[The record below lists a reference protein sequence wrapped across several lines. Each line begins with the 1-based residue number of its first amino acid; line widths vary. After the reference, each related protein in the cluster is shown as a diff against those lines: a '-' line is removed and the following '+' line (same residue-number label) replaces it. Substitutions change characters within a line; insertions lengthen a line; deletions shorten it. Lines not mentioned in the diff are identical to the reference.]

1 MGYRVANA
9 TINSRG
15 HSIAYGIDHGLMDAH
30 CCGSLYN
37 TLGIYNNESGCHLL
51 GSWLVV
57 DLNTHMYH
65 HRFGSFFLAYIAFM
79 CVRARSAEK
88 YDASKD

>member
-57 DLNTHMYH
+57 ENRHPNLPYHISVSYTH
-65 HRFGSFFLAYIAFM
+65 LTLPTKA
-79 CVRARSAEK
+79 
-88 YDASKD
+88 

>member
-1 MGYRVANA
+1 MVRNKETKKTNKNVSTPY
-9 TINSRG
+9 I
-15 HSIAYGIDHGLMDAH
+15 YK
-30 CCGSLYN
+30 Y
-37 TLGIYNNESGCHLL
+37 IYNNESGCHLL

-57 DLNTHMYH
+57 DLNTHVYH